1 MTVFLKE
8 YSPKFENLYWER
20 LKDIDSEF
28 QKKLLEELNL
38 SLSSD
43 NQFSTF
49 RDLILAS
56 HERLQNCVRDLD
68 LEKNN
73 SGMWGAWKNLQRK
86 KDIHKSKKKE
96 KNADLEQELESLKQ
110 DIKSLKQEV
119 KIFSRIHNY
128 YDSRIKKNQNNVKL
142 NLEILGKVHVCPYCN
157 RDYIN
162 ERNCKFPGGH
172 LDHFFPRSK
181 YPFFAICLYNLI
193 PCCAICNTK
202 KRTDDLRVS
211 PFRETNLSSDFEFE
225 FELNEESWE
234 PNLVS
239 SNQEVENDIE
249 ILGLREAYKIHKDEL
264 TLIAKKREEYSKI
277 YEKHLSKILE
287 EDLNN
292 IYTSVEDLI
301 FGEMKS
307 CDSEHYK
314 NTPLSYLKHQ
324 FYTYIESI
332 HEEG

>member
-1 MTVFLKE
+1 MTVFLKK

-20 LKDIDSEF
+20 LKDIDSKF
-28 QKKLLEELNL
+28 QENLLEELNL

-68 LEKNN
+68 LETNN
-73 SGMWGAWKNLQRK
+73 SGTWGVWKNLQN
-86 KDIHKSKKKE
+86 KKE
-96 KNADLEQELESLKQ
+96 KDEK
-110 DIKSLKQEV
+110 LKQEV
-119 KIFSRIHNY
+119 ETFSRIHNF
-128 YDSRIKKNQNNVKL
+128 YDSRIKKNKNNVKL

-193 PCCAICNTK
+193 PCCAVCNTK
-202 KRTDDLRVS
+202 KRTNDLQVS
-211 PFRETNLSSDFEFE
+211 PFIETDLSSDFKFE

-277 YEKHLSKILE
+277 YEKHLSKILG

-307 CDSEHYK
+307 CDAERYK

-324 FYTYIESI
+324 FYTYIELI

>member
-1 MTVFLKE
+1 MTVFLKK
-8 YSPKFENLYWER
+8 YSPKFEDLYWER
-20 LKDIDSEF
+20 IKTIYPKF
-28 QKKLLEELNL
+28 QKELLTELNS
-38 SLSSD
+38 SLSS
-43 NQFSTF
+43 NNKFSTF

-56 HERLQNCVRDLD
+56 HECLQNCVRD

-73 SGMWGAWKNLQRK
+73 SGMWGSWKKLQDK
-86 KDIHKSKKKE
+86 INEKE
-96 KNADLEQELESLKQ
+96 KNEELEQE
-110 DIKSLKQEV
+110 IKSLKQEV
-119 KIFSRIHNY
+119 KIFSRMHNY
-128 YDSRIKKNQNNVKL
+128 YDSRIKKNQDNVKL

-202 KRTDDLRVS
+202 KRTDDLHVS
-211 PFRETNLSSDFEFE
+211 PFRKTNVNSNFEFE
-225 FELNEESWE
+225 FELNEGFWA
-234 PNLVS
+234 PNLLS
-239 SNQEVENDIE
+239 SDQEVENDIE

-264 TLIAKKREEYSKI
+264 TLIAKKREEYSKL
-277 YEKHLSKILE
+277 YEKHLSNILD

-307 CDSEHYK
+307 CDAERYQ

-332 HEEG
+332 HEDD

>member
-1 MTVFLKE
+1 MTVFLKK
-8 YSPKFENLYWER
+8 YSPKFEALYLERINIDLKFQENL
-20 LKDIDSEF
+20 LV
-28 QKKLLEELNL
+28 KLNE
-38 SLSSD
+38 SLSS
-43 NQFSTF
+43 NNKFSTF

-56 HERLQNCVRDLD
+56 HERLQNCVRDL
-68 LEKNN
+68 ETNS
-73 SGMWGAWKNLQRK
+73 SGMWGDWKNLQNK
-86 KDIHKSKKKE
+86 INKKE
-96 KNADLEQELESLKQ
+96 KDEKSKQEIDSLK
-110 DIKSLKQEV
+110 KEV
-119 KIFSRIHNY
+119 KIFISIHNY

-202 KRTDDLRVS
+202 KRTDDLQVS
-211 PFRETNLSSDFEFE
+211 PFRETDLSSDFKFE
-225 FELNEESWE
+225 FELNEKSWE
-234 PNLVS
+234 PNLVF

-264 TLIAKKREEYSKI
+264 THIAKKREEYSKL
-277 YEKHLSKILE
+277 YEKHLSKILD

-307 CDSEHYK
+307 YDAERYK

-332 HEEG
+332 HGEG

>member
-1 MTVFLKE
+1 MTVFLKK

-20 LKDIDSEF
+20 LEDIDSTF
-28 QKKLLEELNL
+28 QENLLTELNL
-38 SLSSD
+38 SLTSD

-49 RDLILAS
+49 RDLIFAS
-56 HERLQNCVRDLD
+56 HERLQNCVRDF
-68 LEKNN
+68 ETNN
-73 SGMWGAWKNLQRK
+73 PPMWDAWKNLQNK
-86 KDIHKSKKKE
+86 INKKE
-96 KNADLEQELESLKQ
+96 MDEKLKQ
-110 DIKSLKQEV
+110 KMENFI
-119 KIFSRIHNY
+119 RIHNF
-128 YDSRIKKNQNNVKL
+128 YDSRIKKNKNNVKL
-142 NLEILGKVHVCPYCN
+142 NLEILGQVHVCPYCN

-172 LDHFFPRSK
+172 LDHFFPKSK

-202 KRTDDLRVS
+202 KRTKDLQVS
-211 PFRETNLSSDFEFE
+211 PFRETKLSSDFKFE
-225 FELNEESWE
+225 FELNEDCWE
-234 PNLVS
+234 PNLAF

-264 TLIAKKREEYSKI
+264 TLIAKKREEYSKL
-277 YEKHLSKILE
+277 YEKHLSKILD

-307 CDSEHYK
+307 CDAERFK

-332 HEEG
+332 HKDD

>member
-1 MTVFLKE
+1 MTVFLKK

-20 LKDIDSEF
+20 LKDIDSKLQEN
-28 QKKLLEELNL
+28 LLEELNL

-68 LEKNN
+68 LKTNN
-73 SGMWGAWKNLQRK
+73 SGMWGVWKNLQN
-86 KDIHKSKKKE
+86 KKE
-96 KNADLEQELESLKQ
+96 KDEK
-110 DIKSLKQEV
+110 LKQEV
-119 KIFSRIHNY
+119 KTFSRIHNF
-128 YDSRIKKNQNNVKL
+128 YDSRIKKNRNNVKL

-193 PCCAICNTK
+193 PCCAVCNTK
-202 KRTDDLRVS
+202 KRTNDLQVS
-211 PFRETNLSSDFEFE
+211 PFIETDLISDFKFE

-264 TLIAKKREEYSKI
+264 TLIAKKREGYSKL

-301 FGEMKS
+301 FGEMKY
-307 CDSEHYK
+307 CDAERYK
-314 NTPLSYLKHQ
+314 NTPLSHLKHQ

-332 HEEG
+332 HEKD